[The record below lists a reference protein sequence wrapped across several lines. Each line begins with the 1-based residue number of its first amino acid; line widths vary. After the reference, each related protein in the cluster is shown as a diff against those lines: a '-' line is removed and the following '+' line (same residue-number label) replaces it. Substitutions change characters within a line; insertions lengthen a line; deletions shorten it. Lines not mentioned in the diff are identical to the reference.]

1 MLKVYCHSAA
11 NINLIHRSSLVTF
24 IHIHCCDSDP
34 PMCPY
39 RGIKILMG
47 KSFQRDT
54 EAVLSKKLNETT
66 EELRRESHKAQTI
79 RQEMEKMKQASGKA
93 EQELAALQQK
103 MQSLEAARAQDMDN
117 LTAVQNKLKVSVWLW
132 QHDIIIFH
140 LSIFHK
146 LHQSVPCSV

>member
-1 MLKVYCHSAA
+1 M
-11 NINLIHRSSLVTF
+11 SS
-24 IHIHCCDSDP
+24 IYCCDSDP
-34 PMCPY
+34 SLCPY
-39 RGIKILMG
+39 SEVNILLG

-132 QHDIIIFH
+132 
-140 LSIFHK
+140 
-146 LHQSVPCSV
+146 